1 MGSIHPMIKLTS
13 APIRRIVR
21 FQLFQLAI
29 VISVILWLQ
38 AADDKSIFGQV
49 FNVLDKLSD
58 STVQWIS
65 SVFTINS
72 FTTAWL
78 VSGFMI
84 AFVYLAGLLI
94 LFLVRLMIKNAVDL
108 AGRSNFLYLRNAI
121 ARERGIEAYRAWLPL
136 EKIRPTHIAQR
147 DWEETFAWPP
157 NDRLPY
163 PPVRHR
169 IIRGVLSYV
178 ALGMIIALLLQFF
191 TPFPILTW
199 ILGWPTAKS

>member
-1 MGSIHPMIKLTS
+1 MIKLTS

-38 AADDKSIFGQV
+38 AADDKSIFGQL

-65 SVFTINS
+65 SVFTIKS

-163 PPVRHR
+163 LPLRHR

-199 ILGWPTAKS
+199 IFGWPAAKS

>member
-1 MGSIHPMIKLTS
+1 MIKLMS

-21 FQLFQLAI
+21 FPLFQLAI
-29 VISVILWLQ
+29 VIGVILWLQ
-38 AADDKSIFGQV
+38 AADDKSILGQL
-49 FNVLDKLSD
+49 FNWLDKLSD

-65 SVFTINS
+65 TVFTIKS
-72 FTTAWL
+72 FTKAWL

-94 LFLVRLMIKNAVDL
+94 LFLVRLMIKNAVDF
-108 AGRSNFLYLRNAI
+108 AGRSNFLYLRNVI

-136 EKIRPTHIAQR
+136 ERIRPTHVSQR

-157 NDRLPY
+157 NNRPPY
-163 PPVRHR
+163 PPLRHR

-178 ALGMIIALLLQFF
+178 ALVAIVAFLLQFF
-191 TPFPILTW
+191 TPFPVLTW
-199 ILGWPTAKS
+199 ILGWPAAKS